1 MLFRYSQSKNGRP
14 IKAAVIYTETE
25 HCIEN
30 SNIDPD
36 AIRTIKHLRD
46 YGFESYIVGGAV
58 RDLLLGKVPKDF
70 DLVTNATPS
79 RIKKLFRNSRIIG
92 KRFRIVHVFYGS
104 KIFEVATFRSL
115 SEGTLGNIFGTMD
128 EDVRRRDFT
137 FNALYYNPLKGHI
150 IDYIGGV
157 KDIQNKKVV
166 PVIPLKQIFS
176 EDPVRMLRAIK
187 YATCTEFCI
196 PFFLRRKIKKC
207 APLLALISAS
217 RLTEELLKII
227 NSGYSY
233 DIILKAMDTGLYIA
247 LQPSAAAIIYENRE
261 FAEKYFKSLQTL
273 DELHNRTP
281 NVRLGQKLVY
291 FIYDFIGTIT
301 DWEKEKAD
309 KTDAGELYARTWKA
323 CRNFI
328 LPMNPQRTELEF
340 AVRDSLKK
348 LGISVR
354 VQKKVGFRRK
364 SPKST

>member
-1 MLFRYSQSKNGRP
+1 LTCTPKFSIIVLVLFRYSQSKNGRP
-14 IKAAVIYTETE
+14 IKTAVIYTETE

-46 YGFESYIVGGAV
+46 YGFEAYIVGGAV

-150 IDYIGGV
+150 IDYVGGV
-157 KDIQNKKVV
+157 KDIQNKKAV

-207 APLLALISAS
+207 APLLAL
-217 RLTEELLKII
+217 
-227 NSGYSY
+227 
-233 DIILKAMDTGLYIA
+233 
-247 LQPSAAAIIYENRE
+247 
-261 FAEKYFKSLQTL
+261 
-273 DELHNRTP
+273 
-281 NVRLGQKLVY
+281 VY
-291 FIYDFIGTIT
+291 FFVAFCSKFVQRMEIN
-301 DWEKEKAD
+301 
-309 KTDAGELYARTWKA
+309 
-323 CRNFI
+323 NF
-328 LPMNPQRTELEF
+328 LFWFNCQ
-340 AVRDSLKK
+340 
-348 LGISVR
+348 
-354 VQKKVGFRRK
+354 
-364 SPKST
+364 